1 MKTPKIALAEIIGT
15 GILGGIAA
23 YPIARFLIRK
33 DVATF
38 FFVYPFLISTLVGSL
53 IAYFLLQVL
62 GQAEIFTAFRQ
73 RGDVA

>member
-23 YPIARFLIRK
+23 YPIARFLI
-33 DVATF
+33 
-38 FFVYPFLISTLVGSL
+38 STLVGSL

-62 GQAEIFTAFRQ
+62 GQTEIFTAFRQ